1 VAAGPTSRHNASSP
15 DYWPFRAPVRQII
28 RLSPREF
35 DRSMRFVHSYIMM
48 QDSRP
53 LFLLIS
59 RLRRLHPRLVV
70 RGLPLGA
77 YVSTSLNLFLGQ
89 GRTSLPTFYVF
100 ALFTWIIGHAS
111 HLPDASRERVLS
123 RPLKCV
129 QLQMNRSPADQSQV
143 VSNHIFTSPTS
154 TPWTFPASKD
164 LSSHTRSCLSP
175 FCPALNRSAPQQPP
189 DANPKVEQL
198 SLGQQPTF
206 SFQNT

>member
-15 DYWPFRAPVRQII
+15 DYWPFRAPVSQII

-111 HLPDASRERVLS
+111 HLPAASRERVIVSSPKVRPIANEQKPS
-123 RPLKCV
+123 RP
-129 QLQMNRSPADQSQV
+129 
-143 VSNHIFTSPTS
+143 IT
-154 TPWTFPASKD
+154 
-164 LSSHTRSCLSP
+164 SCL
-175 FCPALNRSAPQQPP
+175 QPHLHLP
-189 DANPKVEQL
+189 NIDPMDFPGK
-198 SLGQQPTF
+198 
-206 SFQNT
+206 